1 MGLGGEEEGEGG
13 EGENRDRVR
22 QHEGRSQG
30 RSTVQ
35 RSDSFLS
42 SVPGTELSS
51 SGLAVSAFTNGAI
64 LPAL

>member
-51 SGLAVSAFTNGAI
+51 PGYRGHPLGHLASPEYF
-64 LPAL
+64 